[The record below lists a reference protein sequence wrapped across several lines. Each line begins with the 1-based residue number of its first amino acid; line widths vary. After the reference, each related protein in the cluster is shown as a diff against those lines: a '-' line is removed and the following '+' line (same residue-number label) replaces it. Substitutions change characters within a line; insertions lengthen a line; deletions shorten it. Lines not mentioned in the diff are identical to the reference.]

1 MSHNARKHLAKDIE
15 AYNKQ
20 FPQLRERYMGK
31 FVVFKDGQ
39 FVSSFDDFDS
49 AIKFAVTKFGEK
61 AAFIRQVRD
70 PDNDGYEGISFAG
83 MNGLLYP

>member
-1 MSHNARKHLAKDIE
+1 MSHDVSKSLSKEIE

-49 AIKFAVTKFGEK
+49 ALKYAIAEFGEN
-61 AAFIRQVRD
+61 AALIRQVRD
-70 PDNDGYEGISFAG
+70 PDNDGYEGISFAAI
-83 MNGLLYP
+83 NGLIFP

>member
-1 MSHNARKHLAKDIE
+1 MSHNARKSLAKDIE

-31 FVVFKDGQ
+31 FVVFKDGR
-39 FVSSFDDFDS
+39 FVSSFDDFDT

-83 MNGLLYP
+83 MNGLISL

>member
-1 MSHNARKHLAKDIE
+1 MLPNGSEVLAKDIE

-31 FVVFKDGQ
+31 FVVFKGGQ
-39 FVSSFDDFDS
+39 FVSSFDDFDT

-83 MNGLLYP
+83 MNGLISP